1 MRRDGRVYYENDVED
16 AKKLYIKELSFYLDI
31 LNYLLSNYDEKLT
44 FKEKEIL
51 KENINKVNRLLV
63 ILKNS
68 IIKEEIDKDKI
79 DYIMH
84 IFNKIVSNT
93 ENIEFKIFKSELTD
107 VNKYQKGEN
116 FNFLV
121 HAVTNGYN
129 RLEKN
134 SSITSTSLISEDNI
148 GLFIN
153 EDNVNSYGYIFDID
167 LDNIV
172 VSSNADI
179 FSDIKVEY
187 DNIEFSDI
195 FEKYYSYNDFEVK
208 ISPIFSHGIASIS
221 KIIPISY
228 MKKINTDE
236 CIKINGE
243 KLNYDVEEI
252 YNEIVLLNNL
262 SLVKKAVFV
271 RTNGDKSISVDYKEA
286 KKLAEKHNLPLIE
299 IDLSLYREKNNLDIL
314 TKKEEK
320 KILRR
325 FLEIVNEDKEIY
337 KLYLKYSKVSFD
349 KKCLD
354 MYMDLRDKE
363 YLNEEELKEY
373 LISSLEK
380 EKSDIKVK
388 KLI

>member
-1 MRRDGRVYYENDVED
+1 MRRYGRVYYENDVED

-31 LNYLLSNYDEKLT
+31 LNYLLCNYDEKLT

-314 TKKEEK
+314 TKKDEK

>member
-1 MRRDGRVYYENDVED
+1 MRRDGRIYYENDVED

-31 LNYLLSNYDEKLT
+31 LNYLLCNYDEKLT

-68 IIKEEIDKDKI
+68 IIAEEIDKDKI

-179 FSDIKVEY
+179 FSEIKVEY
-187 DNIEFSDI
+187 DNIEFSKI

-252 YNEIVLLNNL
+252 YNEIVVLNN
-262 SLVKKAVFV
+262 SFLVKKAVFV

-286 KKLAEKHNLPLIE
+286 KELSEKLNLPLIE

-325 FLEIVNEDKEIY
+325 FLEIVNEDKETY
-337 KLYLKYSKVSFD
+337 KLYLRYSKDAFD
-349 KKCLD
+349 KKCLE

-373 LISSLEK
+373 LISSLTK

>member
-31 LNYLLSNYDEKLT
+31 LNYLLCNYDEKLT

-68 IIKEEIDKDKI
+68 IIAEEIDKDKI

-187 DNIEFSDI
+187 DNIEFSYI

-236 CIKINGE
+236 CIKVNGE

-286 KKLAEKHNLPLIE
+286 KELAEKHNLPLIE

>member
-31 LNYLLSNYDEKLT
+31 LNYLLCNYDEKLT

-68 IIKEEIDKDKI
+68 IIAEEIDKDKI

-314 TKKEEK
+314 TKKDEK

-363 YLNEEELKEY
+363 YLNEEELKKY

>member
-31 LNYLLSNYDEKLT
+31 LNYLLCNYDEKLT

-68 IIKEEIDKDKI
+68 IIKDEIDKDKI

-84 IFNKIVSNT
+84 IFNKLVSNT

-380 EKSDIKVK
+380 EKSNIKVK

>member
-31 LNYLLSNYDEKLT
+31 LNYLLCNYDEKLT

-68 IIKEEIDKDKI
+68 IIAEEIDKDKI

-187 DNIEFSDI
+187 DNIEFSYI

-354 MYMDLRDKE
+354 MYMDLRDKK

>member
-31 LNYLLSNYDEKLT
+31 LNYLLCNYDEKLT

-68 IIKEEIDKDKI
+68 IIKDEIDKDKI

-187 DNIEFSDI
+187 DNIEFSYI

-236 CIKINGE
+236 CIKVNGE

-314 TKKEEK
+314 TKKDEK

-363 YLNEEELKEY
+363 YLNKEELKEY

>member
-1 MRRDGRVYYENDVED
+1 
-16 AKKLYIKELSFYLDI
+16 
-31 LNYLLSNYDEKLT
+31 
-44 FKEKEIL
+44 
-51 KENINKVNRLLV
+51 
-63 ILKNS
+63 
-68 IIKEEIDKDKI
+68 
-79 DYIMH
+79 
-84 IFNKIVSNT
+84 
-93 ENIEFKIFKSELTD
+93 
-107 VNKYQKGEN
+107 
-116 FNFLV
+116 
-121 HAVTNGYN
+121 
-129 RLEKN
+129 
-134 SSITSTSLISEDNI
+134 
-148 GLFIN
+148 
-153 EDNVNSYGYIFDID
+153 
-167 LDNIV
+167 
-172 VSSNADI
+172 
-179 FSDIKVEY
+179 
-187 DNIEFSDI
+187 
-195 FEKYYSYNDFEVK
+195 
-208 ISPIFSHGIASIS
+208 
-221 KIIPISY
+221 

-271 RTNGDKSISVDYKEA
+271 RTNGDKSISVDYKKA
-286 KKLAEKHNLPLIE
+286 KELAEKHNLPLIE

-314 TKKEEK
+314 TKKDEK

>member
-1 MRRDGRVYYENDVED
+1 MRRDGRIYYENDVED

-31 LNYLLSNYDEKLT
+31 LNYLLCNYDEKLILE
-44 FKEKEIL
+44 EKEIL

-68 IIKEEIDKDKI
+68 IIAEEIDKDKI

-187 DNIEFSDI
+187 DNIEFSYI

-236 CIKINGE
+236 CIKVNGE

-286 KKLAEKHNLPLIE
+286 KELAEKHNLPLIE

-314 TKKEEK
+314 TKKDEK